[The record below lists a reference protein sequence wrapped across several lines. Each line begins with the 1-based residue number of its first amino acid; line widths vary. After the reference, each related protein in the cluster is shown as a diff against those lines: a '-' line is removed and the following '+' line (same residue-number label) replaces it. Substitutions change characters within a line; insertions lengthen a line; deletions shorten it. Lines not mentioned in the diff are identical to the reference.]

1 MPQFLTEWKTHIAIA
16 LAIAFIAFG
25 GGFYAGTAHDGRTS
39 VLSVFANENGP
50 SSQGK
55 EIDMSA
61 FWQSWEILDEK
72 FVPTASSTMP
82 SEQERVYSAIDG
94 LTKAYND
101 PYTTFLPPQ
110 ENKVFEEDISGNFE
124 GVGMEIGIR
133 DEILTVVS
141 PLSNTPAER
150 AGLMSGDKIVSIDGK
165 STQGM
170 SVERAVQL
178 IRGEKGTDVVLT
190 IKREGRQEP
199 FDVSVTR
206 DTIQIPTIDTRQQD
220 GVFIIKIHN
229 FSAIASGL
237 FKESL
242 REFVESGTNDLVID
256 LRNNPGGYLDASI
269 EMASWFLPAGKAV
282 VTEDFGEE
290 REGRVHRSR
299 GYDVFTDQLDL
310 AILVN
315 GGSASASEILAGA
328 LSEHGVATL
337 VGSKTF
343 GKGSVQEL
351 VEITDETS
359 LKVTVARWVT
369 PGGTVISNSGITPD
383 ISVTP
388 SEEDAEQNRDVQLRR
403 AIEHLKA
410 NR

>member
-25 GGFYAGTAHDGRTS
+25 GGFYTGTAQDGRTS
-39 VLSVFANENGP
+39 VLSAFASENESTSRG
-50 SSQGK
+50 Q

-61 FWQSWEILDEK
+61 FWRSWDILDEK
-72 FVPTASSTMP
+72 FVPTASSTLP
-82 SEQERVYSAIDG
+82 SEQERVYSAIEG
-94 LTKAYND
+94 LTDAYND

-133 DEILTVVS
+133 DEVLTVVS

-150 AGLMSGDKIVSIDGK
+150 AGLKSGDKIVSIDGE

-170 SVERAVQL
+170 SVEGAVQL
-178 IRGEKGTDVVLT
+178 IRGEKGTDVILT
-190 IKREGRQEP
+190 IQREERSEP

-220 GVFIIKIHN
+220 DVFIIKIHN

-242 REFVESGTNDLVID
+242 REFVESGTNDLIID

-269 EMASWFLPAGKAV
+269 EMASWFLPAGEPV
-282 VTEDFGEE
+282 VTEDFGGD
-290 REGRVHRSR
+290 RENRVHRSR
-299 GYDVFTDQLDL
+299 GYDIFTDQLDL

-328 LSEHGVATL
+328 LSEHDVATL

-369 PGGTVISNSGITPD
+369 PGGTVISNSGIEPD
-383 ISVTP
+383 ISITP
-388 SEEDAEQNRDVQLRR
+388 SEEDAEQNRDVQLQR
-403 AIEHLKA
+403 AIEHLKT